1 MLVTDVR
8 DVLDRPDLL
17 GGHVDLVL
25 LANVIYYW
33 PVDEREALLR
43 SMAALLQPGGALVL
57 VSTAAAQG
65 LTSRHLDLLLRAQE
79 GGMELPDTAELL
91 AQLRRAG
98 RLQPSAPRRIAPGEP
113 LVAIVAEAAP
123 AAAASA
129 DDRLPD

>member
-91 AQLRRAG
+91 GQLRRAG
-98 RLQPSAPRRIAPGEP
+98 LQPSAPRRIAPDEP
-113 LVAIVAEAAP
+113 LFAIVAEAAP